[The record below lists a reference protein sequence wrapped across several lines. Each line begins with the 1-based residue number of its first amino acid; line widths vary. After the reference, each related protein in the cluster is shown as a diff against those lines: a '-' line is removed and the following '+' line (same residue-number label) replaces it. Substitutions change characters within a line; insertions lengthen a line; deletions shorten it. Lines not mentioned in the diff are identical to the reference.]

1 MIDFVFDVVV
11 SFHVALDDSL
21 KVVVEIVLYCYFFFF
36 DYVVASLGMHYVH
49 GMIPSFFFVVTQKMM
64 TLLFHHVAA

>member
-21 KVVVEIVLYCYFFFF
+21 KVVVEIVLYCYFFL
-36 DYVVASLGMHYVH
+36 DVVASLEKHYVH